1 MWSKLIM
8 PAKDFMKSF
17 IMGQIF
23 PAVLSMMLTVAI
35 MIIELI
41 PKPISPWWVIGT
53 LVILIVWII
62 GRASLEPSLN
72 LIKEY
77 KSLLD
82 LLKNLTFK
90 NKSTSA
96 WQVVIDTLRNRKDL
110 ETSWVDSF
118 DEKVK
123 KVNVEFYDLNSE
135 LEKLISIPY
144 RLWNKNTLSIGEKFK
159 SIIINNIE
167 IYEMFI
173 EMINTHYSIRKS
185 LTNHKEMK
193 KKYDAFYA
201 VLNHSRTKE
210 GFEELKDLFGDEFF
224 VPLTEPKNIPLIY

>member
-1 MWSKLIM
+1 M
-8 PAKDFMKSF
+8 PAKGFLKSF
-17 IMGQIF
+17 IMGQSF
-23 PAVLSMMLTVAI
+23 PAVFPMMVTVVV

-41 PKPISPWWVIGT
+41 PKPISPWWVIGA
-53 LVILIVWII
+53 LVILIVWTI

-82 LLKNLTFK
+82 LLKNLTFR
-90 NKSTSA
+90 NKSTST
-96 WQVVIDTLRNRKDL
+96 WQVVIDTLRKRKDL
-110 ETSWVDSF
+110 ETSWVASF

-123 KVNVEFYDLNSE
+123 KVNAEFYDLNAE

-159 SIIINNIE
+159 SIIINNRE
-167 IYEMFI
+167 IYQMFI

-185 LTNHKEMK
+185 LTNYEELKE
-193 KKYDAFYA
+193 KYKEFYA
-201 VLNHSRTKE
+201 ILNHSRTKE

-224 VPLTEPKNIPLIY
+224 APLPEPKNDFLVY